1 MKKYAKIINEE
12 TKQCEVGLGTN
23 SAFYQS
29 IGMTEME
36 VEQAYNGNYYIKGY
50 APEKPQEVKEKEA
63 RKTRDIF
70 LEKYVDFYQSKP
82 LLWEELDDEKK
93 KNITQY
99 RKYLKDYPE
108 SSENWFEKEPL
119 TFEDWLN
126 NNTQEEHLMKVQM
139 L

>member
-1 MKKYAKIINEE
+1 MRGYLNKE
-12 TKQCEVGLGTN
+12 TKEIILINQITAKELCLPD
-23 SAFYQS
+23 Y
-29 IGMTEME
+29 E
-36 VEQAYNGNYYIKGY
+36 VEFCEWNKKIYLKGY
-50 APEKPQEVKEKEA
+50 VPEKPQEVKEKEV
-63 RKTRDIF
+63 RGVRDIF

-108 SSENWFEKEPL
+108 PSEDWFEKEPL

-126 NNTQEEHLMKVQM
+126 NNTQEEQNIE
-139 L
+139 